1 MPNLVV
7 CNTATRQHDGVHVRT
22 EACCEWNDMQSG
34 KEPPPNSWYPLPDA
48 DNRKHQY
55 EGSLEDNL
63 DNIVADAK
71 EKQSKSSPLLNKR
84 EQPVTGSQRD
94 SRKGKGRFDLLP
106 PYAIKQVAM
115 HFERGAER
123 YDERNWEKGQPLSWY
138 MDSAL
143 RHIFNHLDGKRDEQ
157 HMVSAA
163 WNLLAFIETEHRIN
177 EGRLPTELYDLPDAT
192 NVDIAELIRSSKHGE

>member
-7 CNTATRQHDGVHVRT
+7 CNTATRQHDGVHVWT

-63 DNIVADAK
+63 DNIVAAATTLRK
-71 EKQSKSSPLLNKR
+71 
-84 EQPVTGSQRD
+84 QPVTGSQRD
-94 SRKGKGRFDLLP
+94 SRNGKGRFDLLP

-115 HFERGAER
+115 HFEHGAEK
-123 YDERNWEKGQPLSWY
+123 YSERNWERGQPLSWY

-143 RHIFNHLDGKRDEQ
+143 RHIFSHLDGKRDEQ

-163 WNLLAFIETEHRIN
+163 WNLLAFIETEHRIKA
-177 EGRLPTELYDLPDAT
+177 GRLPAELADLPEPGD
-192 NVDIAELIRSSKHGE
+192 